1 MKVKIF
7 RKRRPIRPDDDSLR
21 ESSIIT
27 FFHDETPIV
36 VKPYRIPD
44 DLWLYYYYRPSA
56 KKKTQFEKE
65 VYEFINSGIDQYND
79 DFMNNRINS
88 LCDNALADLAKDH
101 IVKQRAIHLISVKKK
116 ASIKALDLK
125 IQALTK
131 SIAIQESEL
140 DSEEE

>member
-1 MKVKIF
+1 MKIF

>member
-1 MKVKIF
+1 MKKL
-7 RKRRPIRPDDDSLR
+7 RKRRPVRPDDDSFR
-21 ESSIIT
+21 ESSIIE
-27 FFHDETPIV
+27 FFHDETPLV

-44 DLWLYYYYRPSA
+44 DLWMYYCYRQSK

-65 VYEFINSGIDQYND
+65 VYEFINSGIDQYNE

-101 IVKQRAIHLISVKKK
+101 IVKQRVINLISVKKK

-131 SIAIQESEL
+131 IIAVQESEL
-140 DSEEE
+140 DSEEK

>member
-1 MKVKIF
+1 MKIF
-7 RKRRPIRPDDDSLR
+7 RKRRPVRPDDDSFR
-21 ESSIIT
+21 ESNVIT

-36 VKPYRIPD
+36 VKPYRIPY

-116 ASIKALDLK
+116 ASIKALDLQ